1 MATLLQRSMRAVP
14 VVAGTEMGEAGSAV
28 KGVLLPW
35 LAIRLLFLLITL
47 TAPAWIAA
55 LHIPRVTL
63 AVHDGLPTDRWYRWD
78 ALWYMRVATDGYR
91 TVAYANH
98 HLNLAFFPLYPLL
111 LHLWFGVWPWSRV
124 VAAMLVANLCS
135 VAATYYLY
143 RLVRLEYGGEWAGR
157 VTWLLALFPTS
168 LFLFTAYSEGLFLLC
183 LAACFYNLRLQR
195 WWWAALWGALGT
207 LTRPLGI
214 IVVAPYLICWYQI
227 YGHQLRR
234 VVALRAWRAAPH
246 GRKLRR
252 RLRVRLAARTGRW
265 SAQRAPGAVSTQV
278 LGALVAVTSVPA
290 AICAYMVYLWARFGN
305 PLAFSESQRSWHRT
319 LAWPW
324 EALQAAVTR
333 PLARL
338 PQVTPD
344 QLHAGLDTLW
354 GVVFLVLT
362 IVAIRELGAVYGSFL
377 TLFWVAVLSTPALLD
392 NAADPLISLPR
403 FLLTAFPLLI
413 FLAAT
418 PRRAMIAAAISLPL
432 LILNCA
438 IFVAGGWVA

>member
-1 MATLLQRSMRAVP
+1 MASLTQPSMRAVP
-14 VVAGTEMGEAGSAV
+14 VAAGAGRDRAGSAV
-28 KGVLLPW
+28 KDVLLPC
-35 LAIRLLFLLITL
+35 LTIRMLFLFITL

-55 LHIPRVTL
+55 LHIPRITL
-63 AVHDGLPTDRWYRWD
+63 SVHDGLPTDRWYRWD

-111 LHLWFGVWPWSRV
+111 LHVWFGIWPWSRV

-143 RLVRLEYGGEWAGR
+143 RLVRLEYGGEWAAR

-183 LAACFYNLRLQR
+183 LVACFYYLRLQR

-214 IVVAPYLICWYQI
+214 IVVAPYLICWYQA
-227 YGHQLRR
+227 YGPHLRR
-234 VVALRAWRAAPH
+234 MVAAGAGVLTPH
-246 GRKLRR
+246 GLQHRLGL
-252 RLRVRLAARTGRW
+252 RLRPAARTGRW
-265 SAQRAPGAVSTQV
+265 SALIAPGAISTQV
-278 LGALVAVTSVPA
+278 IATLVAVVAVPA
-290 AICAYMVYLWARFGN
+290 AICGYMVYLWARFGN
-305 PLAFSESQRSWHRT
+305 PLAFSASQRSWHRT
-319 LAWPW
+319 FAWPW

-333 PLARL
+333 PLAHL

-344 QLHAGLDTLW
+344 QLHAGLDTIW
-354 GVVFLVLT
+354 GLVFLVLSV
-362 IVAIRELGAVYGSFL
+362 VAVRELGAVYGSFL
-377 TLFWVAVLSTPALLD
+377 AFFWVVVLSTPALLD
-392 NAADPLISLPR
+392 NSPDPLISLPR